1 MIRLKHH
8 VRITSNAITVPTF
21 FKALIKLLFWGIT
34 MLISA
39 LCKVKKSVKISTL
52 RADIKLMENKF
63 QMISEKIRELL
74 KNSPI
79 EDIEATINALIKS
92 KCTELGLVSREE
104 FDVQTE
110 VLRKTRE
117 KLEAVEQELAKYET
131 KTK

>member
-1 MIRLKHH
+1 M
-8 VRITSNAITVPTF
+8 F
-21 FKALIKLLFWGIT
+21 
-34 MLISA
+34 ISA

-52 RADIKLMENKF
+52 QADTILMENKF

-104 FDVQTE
+104 FDVQAE